1 MLHCDNCHVQIR
13 GYKESC
19 PLCGGELSGNPED
32 PAFPVLKQ
40 RRYTSREIM
49 KIALFIL
56 CVLFVIMGTI
66 RYLMGPRAAWTSA
79 VMLWSPLAMVGLI
92 ITMAYRYHILKLIS
106 AEAFVAMILNLLI
119 DHATGDHGWA
129 LGFVVPSLFVGLA
142 LTNLIISL
150 CMHYPVN
157 EYLVYLLLP
166 EALSFLQFI
175 FVRNGMNP
183 YPAFAVVSMA
193 FMLILIIGEFI
204 FLYRDFRNVTSKTL
218 HL

>member
-1 MLHCDNCHVQIR
+1 MLHCDNCHVKIR

-19 PLCGGELSGNPED
+19 PLCGGELGGEPED
-32 PAFPVLKQ
+32 PAFPILKQ

-49 KIALFIL
+49 KIALFCF
-56 CVLFVIMGTI
+56 CVLFVVMGTI

-79 VMLWSPLAMVGLI
+79 VMLWAPLGMVGLI

-106 AEAFVAMILNLLI
+106 AEVYIAMILNLLI

-129 LGFVVPSLFVGLA
+129 IGFVVPSLFVGLA
-142 LTNLIISL
+142 LTSLIIAL
-150 CMHYPVN
+150 FMHYQVN
-157 EYLVYLLLP
+157 EYLVYLLVP
-166 EALSFLQFI
+166 EVLSFLQIIFI
-175 FVRNGMNP
+175 RNGMNP
-183 YPAFAVVSMA
+183 FPWFAVISMA
-193 FMLILIIGEFI
+193 FLLILILGEFI